1 MEYKASKKANDTDHA
16 IPLCDR
22 WIPSWIATAYLH
34 SWDQETREIKKIT
47 FTHLLYPGQLE
58 KFTALQFL
66 LSQSVS
72 LMVHFPGHILNP
84 AIATPTR
91 SGWIVPGLSR
101 NSPGTSAWCVNC
113 AKIELV
119 GIDCR
124 LTSYWSRSRLLT
136 LTSSSILTSVCAD
149 SLLVA
154 TVTAIRC
161 LSAKSSVRT
170 SPSQVEGRSASG
182 TLGLIR

>member
-22 WIPSWIATAYLH
+22 RIPLLDRHGLFTLMKSGN
-34 SWDQETREIKKIT
+34 TRDKKIT

-66 LSQSVS
+66 LSQSVP

-124 LTSYWSRSRLLT
+124 LTSYWPQSR

-154 TVTAIRC
+154 TVTAIWC

-170 SPSQVEGRSASG
+170 STS
-182 TLGLIR
+182 